1 MRSHLRRNADR
12 VFLWPVGLCR
22 HPSAL
27 SEEVV
32 MAADP
37 VEVASNVYTTLFE
50 NDRVRLLE
58 ARIAP
63 GDSSAMHG
71 HPDYVVYNLSEGKVR
86 FSSPSGETEEVELP
100 AGAAMWRG
108 AEEDATEKNRT
119 T

>member
-1 MRSHLRRNADR
+1 
-12 VFLWPVGLCR
+12 
-22 HPSAL
+22 
-27 SEEVV
+27 

-50 NDRVRLLE
+50 NERVRLLE
-58 ARIAP
+58 VRLAK

-71 HPDYVVYNLSEGKVR
+71 HPDYVVYNLDGGKVR

-108 AEEDATEKNRT
+108 GGGDKTGGRRGGGEGGTRGGADHLKKKKKKNDEQ
-119 T
+119 